1 MDVEED
7 VLLKTH
13 LRKSRYIENV
23 ALLSTC
29 DTVRIIEQ
37 VTARKKVY
45 GRFTKFIFH
54 STKLLTTISA
64 TSNCAYISVF
74 CQPSIR
80 ESVVQVALIFC
91 NGCRGRCSVKDSST
105 QIQVYRKCRFIV
117 NMRYCENHRTFEES
131 VRTIYEIHFL
141 FHKITNSNFCLRLLC
156 LHIGLFQPSNRGSVV
171 QVALTLQRQDS
182 L

>member
-7 VLLKTH
+7 VQLKPH

-64 TSNCAYISVF
+64 SSNCAYISVF

-80 ESVVQVALIFC
+80 ESVVQVAL
-91 NGCRGRCSVKDSST
+91 
-105 QIQVYRKCRFIV
+105 
-117 NMRYCENHRTFEES
+117 
-131 VRTIYEIHFL
+131 
-141 FHKITNSNFCLRLLC
+141 
-156 LHIGLFQPSNRGSVV
+156 
-171 QVALTLQRQDS
+171 TLQRQDS

>member
-7 VLLKTH
+7 VQLKPH

-54 STKLLTTISA
+54 STKLLTTSA

-80 ESVVQVALIFC
+80 ESVVQVALIFATD
-91 NGCRGRCSVKDSST
+91 VAEDVLLKT
-105 QIQVYRKCRFIV
+105 HLRKS
-117 NMRYCENHRTFEES
+117 RYTEN
-131 VRTIYEIHFL
+131 
-141 FHKITNSNFCLRLLC
+141 
-156 LHIGLFQPSNRGSVV
+156 
-171 QVALTLQRQDS
+171 VALLSTCDTVRIIEHSKKVYERFTKFIFYSTKLLTAISASGYCAYISVCSNLPIVGR
-182 L
+182 

>member
-29 DTVRIIEQ
+29 DTVRIIEE

-80 ESVVQVALIFC
+80 ESVVQVALIFATD
-91 NGCRGRCSVKDSST
+91 VAEDVLLKT
-105 QIQVYRKCRFIV
+105 HLRKS
-117 NMRYCENHRTFEES
+117 RYTEN
-131 VRTIYEIHFL
+131 
-141 FHKITNSNFCLRLLC
+141 
-156 LHIGLFQPSNRGSVV
+156 
-171 QVALTLQRQDS
+171 VALLSTCDTVRIIEHSKKVYERFTKFIFYSTKLLTAISASGYCAYISVCFNLPIVGR
-182 L
+182 